1 MRAYI
6 DQIKSIVIEIRV
18 NDYSGIVINS
28 DGVKIFKAAGQLV
41 EAKRGRVRVILKQF
55 ELFKNL
61 LFKVR
66 MLRQKLFITPRK

>member
-6 DQIKSIVIEIRV
+6 NQIKSIVIKIRV
-18 NDYSGIVINS
+18 NDYSVIVVNR
-28 DGVKIFKAAGQLV
+28 DRVKIFKAAGQLV